1 MEKVPYALKIET
13 SQSCL
18 TLSARYGEVGRGRVW
33 GIGTQDFIG
42 VKVWNNELNES
53 FLFGIILGLRTY
65 FLEPLLLNTIITISH
80 VCKSLWI
87 IDWVFT
93 VMQVKKL
100 R

>member
-42 VKVWNNELNES
+42 VKVWNNKLNES
-53 FLFGIILGLRTY
+53 FLFWYY
-65 FLEPLLLNTIITISH
+65 FGSKDLFSRASSFKYNNNNIS
-80 VCKSLWI
+80 CL
-87 IDWVFT
+87 
-93 VMQVKKL
+93 
-100 R
+100 